1 VAAIRLTTALS
12 SVLAASLAGALLVAS
27 PVAAQSPT
35 LEATWKSLQD
45 SEGRRVPDDR
55 VTGPVVVRG
64 TVSAEGGVGR
74 WRVDIVPP
82 PEAAYPGFG
91 PICEGTPDGENHVE
105 VECPWDTTAYPGGG
119 TSLNQVYR
127 LRLSAWPA
135 GGSSSEPVW
144 APRREV
150 TLANRAAAPK
160 AVRLAY
166 EASTRQV
173 SLSWKASPEPDV
185 AKYVVEER
193 VEEAPWQAVGE
204 VGEPAFQ
211 RRLEQ
216 PGMYRYR
223 VAAVRRAGD
232 TGLAEAGPA
241 AMPDSGP
248 RRAVVDASDSRH
260 EETPNAEAA
269 PSSPPPPEP
278 APGPHDGAGEER
290 TSFDLPAAT
299 QAATESPLSAA
310 GRPSSPVMRPL
321 EPAPLSRLEF
331 ELATRSVPPRGSA
344 PNPATTEPDPG
355 YSMNL
360 PYPPGAGDVPELG
373 SVELAAP
380 PPRPA
385 GVNERVGRNPGA
397 TAALLVGGVGALGL
411 AGRLQWRNRRRRRPS
426 AASPPS
432 TPPVT
437 AVGAAAGAVVRPVPP
452 RTTYPARDQS
462 RSGSWAGDHWAA
474 KDLVLLQ
481 KMAEAGCLP
490 ILAPAAIA
498 GGRWSPHPV
507 RLAPGRALLV
517 EAAPGLQVEAP
528 EAGIHL
534 LGGR

>member
-260 EETPNAEAA
+260 EEAPNAEPA
-269 PSSPPPPEP
+269 PSSPRPPEP

-290 TSFDLPAAT
+290 ASFDLPAAT
-299 QAATESPLSAA
+299 QAATESPSSAA

-331 ELATRSVPPRGSA
+331 DLATRSAPSQLSASPSA
-344 PNPATTEPDPG
+344 PIEPDPG
-355 YSMNL
+355 YSMEL
-360 PYPPGAGDVPELG
+360 PYPPGGGDATEPG
-373 SVELAAP
+373 DVELATPAS
-380 PPRPA
+380 RPA
-385 GVNERVGRNPGA
+385 EWISERTGGNLLA
-397 TAALLVGGVGALGL
+397 TAALLVAGVGALTVG
-411 AGRLQWRNRRRRRPS
+411 ARLRWRMRRRPPVT
-426 AASPPS
+426 SPSS
-432 TPPVT
+432 TPIPDVT
-437 AVGAAAGAVVRPVPP
+437 EPAGAVVRPVPP
-452 RTTYPARDQS
+452 ATTHPTRDQP
-462 RSGSWAGDHWAA
+462 RPGSWASDQRAA
-474 KDLVLLQ
+474 GNLVRLQ
-481 KMAEAGCLP
+481 KMAEAGLLP
-490 ILAPAAIA
+490 ILTPAAVASGHPWPSHPVALAPA
-498 GGRWSPHPV
+498 GGLIDLSQSHD
-507 RLAPGRALLV
+507 
-517 EAAPGLQVEAP
+517 
-528 EAGIHL
+528 
-534 LGGR
+534 LGGS